1 LPDHINVRKALQQE
15 GQFRAGF
22 SSSTMMVFM
31 DMYAEYRR
39 TLLQQANRRGPA
51 ATWRISF
58 FPVSWAAQMGARTTK
73 MRKSSSTPRARN
85 AIVLSSTTIYEGPV
99 FGIRRDEVIEPSGV
113 RATREVITH
122 PGSVVVLPVLPDGR
136 ILLIEQYRHAT
147 KQYLWELVA
156 GRIDGGETPKVAA
169 ARELI
174 EETGYRAKR
183 FRVFL
188 DVFPTPGFLEER
200 MFILLAEGLTAGEA
214 EPEEDEKIVSRAYNR
229 KELEEMI
236 RGGKLRD
243 AKSIAGILYYLRFLA
258 PAKR

>member
-1 LPDHINVRKALQQE
+1 MKKSVDSRGAKKAQ
-15 GQFRAGF
+15 
-22 SSSTMMVFM
+22 
-31 DMYAEYRR
+31 
-39 TLLQQANRRGPA
+39 
-51 ATWRISF
+51 
-58 FPVSWAAQMGARTTK
+58 
-73 MRKSSSTPRARN
+73 
-85 AIVLSSTTIYEGPV
+85 VLSSTTIYQGPV
-99 FGIRRDEVIEPSGV
+99 FGMRRDEVIEPSGV
-113 RATREVITH
+113 RAIREVITH

-136 ILLIEQYRHAT
+136 ILLIQQYRHAT
-147 KQYLWELVA
+147 QQYLWELVA
-156 GRIDGGETPKVAA
+156 GRMDPGETPKVAA

-229 KELEEMI
+229 KQLEGMI

-243 AKSIAGILYYLRFLA
+243 AKSIAGILFYYRFLSSQ
-258 PAKR
+258 KR